1 MSVYTKIY
9 SGIMGLLMIILLNG
23 SLCSK
28 VSKEELVDLG
38 NQFVGQNQH
47 KLDSIAGLLAS
58 LATNDADNYNVSIAH
73 SFDGISSAMQGDLGP
88 SLQSLQSFQ
97 ESWKYAVS
105 LNDTNLQVNALINMA
120 GVYPFAGQPNKVKEK
135 LNKALDLLKGEGQMQ
150 TRANTLLALG
160 IIPFKR
166 SKISVLLETLV

>member
-1 MSVYTKIY
+1 
-9 SGIMGLLMIILLNG
+9 
-23 SLCSK
+23 
-28 VSKEELVDLG
+28 
-38 NQFVGQNQH
+38 
-47 KLDSIAGLLAS
+47 
-58 LATNDADNYNVSIAH
+58 
-73 SFDGISSAMQGDLGP
+73 
-88 SLQSLQSFQ
+88 
-97 ESWKYAVS
+97 
-105 LNDTNLQVNALINMA
+105 MA

>member
-1 MSVYTKIY
+1 
-9 SGIMGLLMIILLNG
+9 MGLLMIILLNG

-58 LATNDADNYNVSIAH
+58 LATNDADSYNVSIAH